1 MVRHPWNSFSA
12 CSWLE
17 AKRCPSSLICELTC
31 PIFTAPDRLGQALQ
45 TAAWPNHLLVGGLE
59 HCFFPYIGN
68 VIIPTDFH
76 IFQRGRYTTNQLR
89 FQGCWSCWR
98 WYLHIY
104 IFVLLLNP
112 RLGESIG
119 HIFFGGGLKQ
129 IQVLIG
135 KQRASARAIARNPAW
150 KSAGSLRK
158 YHGYRYRLIGC
169 FVGFEK
175 YLWVCYA
182 LDCSDNDGSNW
193 IVYVSGDG
201 VRVHM
206 EHVPF
211 WGFQTSPMVFGRDLV
226 LWCSILPRFVFFKIF
241 CKHSLRVL
249 LLGNEKTY
257 GFSCAFDGNPG

>member
-1 MVRHPWNSFSA
+1 MLLSFPYSRHGATS
-12 CSWLE
+12 LE
-17 AKRCPSSLICELTC
+17 QFLSLQLVGSEALSIQPDLRVDLSHLHS
-31 PIFTAPDRLGQALQ
+31 PDRLGQALQ

-59 HCFFPYIGN
+59 HCFFHILGMSSSQRTFIFFRG
-68 VIIPTDFH
+68 VGIPPTSLDFKDAEAAEGD
-76 IFQRGRYTTNQLR
+76 ICIY
-89 FQGCWSCWR
+89 
-98 WYLHIY
+98 IY

-175 YLWVCYA
+175 YLWLCYA
-182 LDCSDNDGSNW
+182 LDCSDNDGSN
-193 IVYVSGDG
+193 
-201 VRVHM
+201 
-206 EHVPF
+206 
-211 WGFQTSPMVFGRDLV
+211 
-226 LWCSILPRFVFFKIF
+226 
-241 CKHSLRVL
+241 
-249 LLGNEKTY
+249 
-257 GFSCAFDGNPG
+257 